1 MKYRFVDEALA
12 EYVAAGLYYE
22 RREPGLGGAFMDEG
36 EAGIIV
42 MINGPEVWPV
52 FDGDVRRYL
61 IHRFPYGILYTIEG
75 EVAVVWAV
83 MDLRR
88 QPGYWKLR
96 RE

>member
-1 MKYRFVDEALA
+1 MNYRFVDEALA
-12 EYVAAGLYYE
+12 EYISAGLYYE
-22 RREPGLGGAFMDEG
+22 RREPGLGDAFMDEV

-42 MINGPEVWPV
+42 ISNGPEVWPV

-75 EVAVVWAV
+75 DVTVIWAV

-88 QPGYWKLR
+88 QPGYWKHR
-96 RE
+96 RG